1 MKRSY
6 PCHNEKS
13 KRAAGPGRAREDFTV
28 DCFLRPVAAILRP
41 AEDGLPGSPIAA
53 ILDDPDNHV
62 YFAVVKTDDNPMKA
76 IRCKNKGGVSIA
88 VSIIE
93 DDAPARVI
101 LADWIRR
108 TQGFRCTGVHGSSES
123 ALATLP
129 AEKPTVVLMDI
140 NLPGMNGIECVRR
153 LKPLLPDTQFVM
165 LTVYED
171 AEHIFN
177 ALAAGASG
185 YLLKRMPRAELLAAL
200 KDVDAGG
207 SPMTSNIAR
216 KVVQSFRRLGTQSS
230 DAEDL
235 SPREREVLELL
246 ARGYLYKE
254 IAESLQI
261 SVPTVN
267 TYIRRI
273 YEKLHVRSRS
283 QAVAKFTNVH
293 TGAGTGG
300 VRAVNNPANR

>member
-1 MKRSY
+1 M
-6 PCHNEKS
+6 
-13 KRAAGPGRAREDFTV
+13 
-28 DCFLRPVAAILRP
+28 
-41 AEDGLPGSPIAA
+41 
-53 ILDDPDNHV
+53 
-62 YFAVVKTDDNPMKA
+62 
-76 IRCKNKGGVSIA
+76 SIA

-93 DDAPARVI
+93 DDAPARGI

-108 TQGFRCTGVHGSSES
+108 TQGFRCTGVHGSGES

-200 KDVDAGG
+200 KDVHAGG

-216 KVVQSFRRLGTQSS
+216 KVVQSFQRPGSPSLE
-230 DAEDL
+230 AEDL
-235 SPREREVLELL
+235 STREREVLGLL
-246 ARGYLYKE
+246 ERGYLYKE
-254 IAESLQI
+254 IADSLQI
-261 SVPTVN
+261 SVVTVN
-267 TYIRRI
+267 SYIRRI
-273 YEKLHVRSRS
+273 YEKLHVRSRA
-283 QAVAKFTNVH
+283 QAVAKYTHFP
-293 TGAGTGG
+293 G
-300 VRAVNNPANR
+300 VACGR